1 MGDRAIRKHCHAN
14 GTMHRQIVVLT
25 LDISIGIVSP
35 ETIIGRVEL
44 ITRTGS
50 IHLKVL
56 IMIVG
61 LILVCIHT
69 HLIAVPF
76 ECDGGIQ
83 SYLTILLVID
93 GANFESILVAANETR
108 LLTSITGG
116 AGTHYG
122 GLGKD
127 ARAAVGVGSILGIDG
142 RKLCTYAPEKE
153 KR

>member
-1 MGDRAIRKHCHAN
+1 MFKI
-14 GTMHRQIVVLT
+14 VLT
-25 LDISIGIVSP
+25 LDISIGIVPP

-56 IMIVG
+56 VMIVG
-61 LILVCIHT
+61 LILMCIHT

-83 SYLTILLVID
+83 SNLTILLVID
-93 GANFESILVAANETR
+93 GANFESILVTANETR

-142 RKLCTYAPEKE
+142 GKLCTCAHEKE